1 MSDFWSNRR
10 KAVEAETEAEAKADE
25 ARAVE
30 ASRAEL
36 EGLDDSEI
44 LERLGLPDP
53 DSIGPSDDVAAF
65 MAKAVP
71 RHIRTRALRRLWVS
85 NPLLANLDGLAD
97 YAEDFT
103 GNGLNGKVL
112 QTTYEVGKGLA
123 AHVKAQAEAAEQNQ
137 IQVKQSE
144 LESSDLEENGEKN
157 LAEPSHD
164 VEPLDGIPPDSDAG
178 AGEETVRPRM
188 RFSFEEDDRSERP
201 DPAGS
206 SGPIR
211 RGSAS
216 S

>member
-10 KAVEAETEAEAKADE
+10 KAVEAEAEAEANADAARVQE
-25 ARAVE
+25 AE
-30 ASRAEL
+30 LAEL

-53 DSIGPSDDVAAF
+53 DSIGPGDDVAAF

-103 GNGLNGKVL
+103 GNGLNGRAL

-123 AHVKAQAEAAEQNQ
+123 AHVQKQIETAEQNQ
-137 IQVKQSE
+137 IQVKQSD
-144 LESSDLEENGEKN
+144 LESRPSDDESEKN
-157 LAEPSHD
+157 LAEPVPD
-164 VEPLDGIPPDSDAG
+164 VEPLDGIPPDSDPG
-178 AGEETVRPRM
+178 VVEETVRPRM

-201 DPAGS
+201 NPAGS
-206 SGPIR
+206 GGPIPG
-211 RGSAS
+211 GSAS
-216 S
+216 G